1 MKNGHK
7 IILLIFAALILAIL
21 TSCESVTAT
30 QPDSEDTS
38 ENISCE
44 FVSISNGANIT
55 NEDSLQVLVYLCAGA
70 EYINN
75 AESCYIDNYQV
86 IDSLLVT
93 DSEFEAIT
101 SLNLNLNDSLIM
113 INGIT
118 QIRIENNMIINYKT
132 KN

>member
-93 DSEFEAIT
+93 DSEFEGIKT
-101 SLNLNLNDSLIM
+101 LNLNLNDSLIM
-113 INGIT
+113 INNDIV
-118 QIRIENNMIINYKT
+118 INCKNMIVNYKKT
-132 KN
+132 E